1 MPSAAT
7 LERFIA
13 KVEAKLLAYQRW
25 EGELIAQAQFFYD
38 PKQFVAT
45 TN

>member
-13 KVEAKLLAYQRW
+13 KVEANQHVAA
-25 EGELIAQAQFFYD
+25 IAEFYNVMTQHSD
-38 PKQFVAT
+38 SAHDT
-45 TN
+45 AIIA